1 MKLKYICQY
10 CNKEL
15 TRKDGLI
22 SHENKCIYNP
32 LNKDIKTTCTFCN
45 KKFLKACALA
55 VHQRVCKL
63 NPNRKPLLNN
73 GNPNIRFVKHK
84 APYGTWKCK
93 WCDKEIIFNIRKEL
107 QEHLKEKHPE
117 KCKCWN
123 KGLTKDTNNI
133 LKHAGEIISNNYKS
147 GKVIPGFLGKT
158 HSKESKEKMSKAHKK
173 LWKQGDSIFATARE
187 KRKSYPEE
195 YFASIF
201 KEYIRNYHVDRYFLD
216 FAWPDKK
223 IYIEV
228 DGEQHYTESG
238 LNHDKERTKILEKL
252 GWKCI
257 SRIRWK
263 NYINLSFEEKEK
275 FINDL
280 LIEINI

>member
-1 MKLKYICQY
+1 MIMKLKYICQY

-32 LNKDIKTTCTFCN
+32 LNKDIKTTCIFCN

-73 GNPNIRFVKHK
+73 GNPNINKYNVGK
-84 APYGTWKCK
+84 GTWKCK
-93 WCDKEIIFNIRKEL
+93 WCDINIIFDTRAQL
-107 QEHLKEKHPE
+107 QDHLKEKHPE
-117 KCKCWN
+117 KRKCWN

-158 HSKESKEKMSKAHKK
+158 HSKESKEKMSKIHK
-173 LWKQGDSIFATARE
+173 
-187 KRKSYPEE
+187 
-195 YFASIF
+195 
-201 KEYIRNYHVDRYFLD
+201 
-216 FAWPDKK
+216 
-223 IYIEV
+223 
-228 DGEQHYTESG
+228 
-238 LNHDKERTKILEKL
+238 
-252 GWKCI
+252 
-257 SRIRWK
+257 
-263 NYINLSFEEKEK
+263 
-275 FINDL
+275 
-280 LIEINI
+280 